1 MSLPFLPNPAA
12 RRIFLARH
20 ALADAPTGPSTGA
33 ALADMVTR
41 IGFVQVDS
49 ITTVERAHHMILFAR
64 RQSYKP
70 EHLKPL
76 LEQDRALFE
85 HWTHDASI
93 LPTAL
98 FPHWQ
103 HRFARDTHRLRDNWK
118 SWFRDG
124 YEAKFDEI
132 LRRVSDEGPV
142 TSTDVGV
149 GEARGKGGWWDWHPS
164 KTALEWLW
172 RTGALSITRRDGF
185 QKVYDLTE
193 RVIPGCHRIKTPD
206 LQTTTDWACASA
218 LGHLGFATATELAAY
233 WNAVPIADA
242 RAWCRAEV
250 AQHRLVEIAVEGA
263 DGTTRACFARPDIFA
278 LSPSEPPGRM
288 RILSPFDPALRDRSR
303 TERLFGFHYRIEV
316 FVPEAKRRYGYYVF
330 PLLEGAR
337 LIGRIDAKAFRSHGT
352 LQVRAVWPEVGVKF
366 GLGRIGKLQAELDR
380 LAQFSGCE
388 RVAYDTGWLRDSGAV
403 DVARA

>member
-1 MSLPFLPNPAA
+1 MTLPILPNPTA
-12 RRIFLARH
+12 RRIFLHRH
-20 ALADAPTGPSTGA
+20 ALAEAPTGPAKGEG
-33 ALADMVTR
+33 LADLIQR

-70 EHLKPL
+70 ESLKPL
-76 LEQDRALFE
+76 LESNRALFE

-93 LPTAL
+93 LPVAL

-124 YEAKFDEI
+124 YESKFDEI
-132 LRRVSDEGPV
+132 LTRVANHGPV

-193 RVIPGCHRIKTPD
+193 RVIPVAHRTATPD
-206 LQTTTDWACASA
+206 IYESTNWACNSA
-218 LGHLGFATATELAAY
+218 LNHLGFATPTELAAY

-242 RAWCRAEV
+242 RAWCRV
-250 AQHRLVEIAVEGA
+250 QLAQQTLIEINIQNA
-263 DGTTRACFARPDIFA
+263 DGTLRPAYARPEI
-278 LSPSEPPGRM
+278 LTESPPEPTTRI
-288 RILSPFDPALRDRSR
+288 RILSPFDPALRDRNR

-316 FVPEAKRRYGYYVF
+316 FVPEPKRTYGYYVF
-330 PLLEGAR
+330 PILEGAN
-337 LIGRIDAKAFRSHGT
+337 IIARIDMKSHRDQNT
-352 LQVRAVWPEVGVKF
+352 VKIRALWMEKGVK
-366 GLGRIGKLQAELDR
+366 LTQPRRTKLDAELNR
-380 LAQFSGCE
+380 MARFSGCDRVEFLDGWE
-388 RVAYDTGWLRDSGAV
+388 R
-403 DVARA
+403 